1 MATKKSNGG
10 AASKGSMGWGSSSN
24 SSVVQRPNAAPE
36 NESHIPWVLVI
47 CLMVMAMT
55 LIVTF
60 LFVGTVYVDLNN
72 AVIRAKA
79 EINHMRELR
88 KEIIYERRANG
99 QD

>member
-1 MATKKSNGG
+1 
-10 AASKGSMGWGSSSN
+10 
-24 SSVVQRPNAAPE
+24 
-36 NESHIPWVLVI
+36 
-47 CLMVMAMT
+47 MVMAMT